1 MDTKL
6 NKWVRKFHRW
16 VAYPFILLILLLIF
30 TRQTTAGE
38 ILLRIQQGMV
48 LIMTLTGCYMLL
60 LPYLMKRKRLN
71 RK

>member
-1 MDTKL
+1 
-6 NKWVRKFHRW
+6 
-16 VAYPFILLILLLIF
+16 
-30 TRQTTAGE
+30 
-38 ILLRIQQGMV
+38 MV